1 MDPRT
6 RKRPALIRQRTKKR
20 PEVKGLCLRAYLLP
34 GAGCSGSTT
43 SGNRELKTRCTMA
56 MRCNLASRAAF
67 TSAATCATQHRRQV
81 DAYRTAATCATHYRR
96 QVDAYRTAAS
106 MRQWC
111 TVFAAKSDGTS
122 PTFSIDSSVDVS
134 RLCRLLFEA
143 EVLDNGGSR
152 RVRRL
157 FGVVAA
163 YQDLAGTVSPPAPAP
178 APAPPSASPAA
189 ASPLAPSTP
198 PPSPDSFASSASSGD
213 RREGQWGGEHEYTT
227 CAHTCTCRHPVAD
240 TQSTCTYTYT
250 CTHTWLARCTP
261 SVGGHDM
268 QRIHGRTPHAPR
280 RSHLRVLDGHAL
292 QHLAAVCHRGR
303 HGPRKHSFTKSGIMD
318 DNVKEA
324 QKT

>member
-20 PEVKGLCLRAYLLP
+20 PEVQGWRLRAYLLP

-106 MRQWC
+106 MQQRR
-111 TVFAAKSDGTS
+111 TLHAAKSDGTS

-143 EVLDNGGSR
+143 EVLDKGGSR

-213 RREGQWGGEHEYTT
+213 RREGQWGGGEHEYTIRT
-227 CAHTCTCRHPVAD
+227 HTWTNRHPVPD
-240 TQSTCTYTYT
+240 TPSPHAHTHA
-250 CTHTWLARCTP
+250 HTWLARCSP
-261 SVGGHDM
+261 SVVGHDM

-303 HGPRKHSFTKSGIMD
+303 HGPKKHSFTKSGIMD